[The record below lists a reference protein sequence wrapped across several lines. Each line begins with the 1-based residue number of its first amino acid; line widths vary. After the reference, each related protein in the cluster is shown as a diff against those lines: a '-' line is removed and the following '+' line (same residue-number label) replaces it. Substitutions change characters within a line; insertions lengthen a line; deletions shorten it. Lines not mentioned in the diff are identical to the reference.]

1 LLLLFITRLTI
12 QIQIKR

>member
-1 LLLLFITRLTI
+1 MLFITRLMT